1 MADQRDKRGRKK
13 ILAHVTQDQQLQWFL
28 ERVEQNGFSVLK
40 SLDLGGDLPILE
52 DDNGLRCDGET
63 LMVQGIERNIEEFR
77 RQDSRVTLSIATF
90 DGVLEV
96 TDPQALRHLLVNGIG
111 RAKAYGCGL
120 MTLSRP

>member
-1 MADQRDKRGRKK
+1 
-13 ILAHVTQDQQLQWFL
+13 VTQDQQLQWFL
-28 ERVEQNGFSVLK
+28 DRAEQNGFAVLK

-52 DDNGLRCDGET
+52 DDNGLRHDGET
-63 LMVQGIERNIEEFR
+63 LMVQGIERSIEEFR
-77 RQDSRVTLSIATF
+77 RRDSRVTLSIAAF

-96 TDPQALRHLLVNGIG
+96 TDSQALRHLLVNGIG